1 MIQLLLIILSL
12 AMLIFAGD
20 ILVKGAVSI
29 SLKLKIPMMIVGL
42 TVISFATSAPELFV
56 SLQAAWAGDSDIS
69 IGNVIGSNIANIS
82 IVLGPTALIFP
93 IIVKQRVYR
102 FDWLIMAL
110 FSVVFGVF
118 MYTDNNIS
126 RIEGGILFAG
136 LLAYVISMVVSVKKN
151 PMEEDDEGTI
161 YPMWRS
167 VSYLI
172 IGIVGLKYG
181 SELLIDQVKLF
192 AADVG
197 ISKRVI
203 SLTVVAFGT
212 SIPELTASLV
222 AAYQGRKDLSVGNL
236 IGSNIFN
243 IGSVIGLTSLV
254 TPIAIT
260 SQSQLFDW
268 AWMMGIAIL
277 LLLTIVL
284 NKQNKIGRV
293 SGGLLTLVY
302 ILYTVSLFL

>member
-12 AMLIFAGD
+12 VILIFAGD

-110 FSVVFGVF
+110 FSVVFGIF
-118 MYTDNNIS
+118 MYTDNNIT

-284 NKQNKIGRV
+284 NKQNKIGRF

>member
-1 MIQLLLIILSL
+1 
-12 AMLIFAGD
+12 MLIFAGD